1 LSPAVSAPQIAAA
14 PVERKMFAATIKK
27 RVAPRFASRAAPSRL
42 TPGQYY
48 MSANNYREN
57 GTRGVYFRDNGWGGG
72 NYYQSGGSR
81 FQDW

>member
-1 LSPAVSAPQIAAA
+1 
-14 PVERKMFAATIKK
+14 
-27 RVAPRFASRAAPSRL
+27 
-42 TPGQYY
+42 